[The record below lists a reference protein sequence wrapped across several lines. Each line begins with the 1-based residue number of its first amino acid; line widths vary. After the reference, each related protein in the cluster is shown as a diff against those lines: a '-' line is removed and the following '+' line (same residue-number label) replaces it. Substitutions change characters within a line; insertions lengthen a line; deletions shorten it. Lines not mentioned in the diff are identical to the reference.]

1 MPGKPLPTPRL
12 FAASLAR
19 ALRSELRQLPVRF
32 AWREGDE
39 VEEVEDPPV
48 SLTPPPCN
56 PPAHDV
62 RQLPPGKPDRVALAA
77 PPAPPFGR
85 TNETGWRDGVAAVM
99 IGWSAACGEK

>member
-12 FAASLAR
+12 FAASRAR

-39 VEEVEDPPV
+39 VEEVEDPPI

-56 PPAHDV
+56 PAARDV
-62 RQLPPGKPDRVALAA
+62 RQLPPGKPDRAA
-77 PPAPPFGR
+77 PPLPPLPLVEPTRPVG
-85 TNETGWRDGVAAVM
+85 ETGLRRL
-99 IGWSAACGEK
+99 